1 MYRGNKNKKDYM
13 NRVMSEEYYGEP
25 NDALAVQSAE
35 LTSHLSE
42 DDSEGK
48 YPLSSVVVYT
58 GGGREGTTLLL
69 YKGSRYVDGDRS
81 ADVVFKSHT
90 PFSTIV
96 RTLDS
101 VGGSRE
107 DEDIKSVLRNLDR
120 SELAELIR
128 EKAIDTTNIPNEILD
143 LTGRHVPEFI
153 PDEF

>member
-1 MYRGNKNKKDYM
+1 MR
-13 NRVMSEEYYGEP
+13 EEYYGDP
-25 NDALAVQSAE
+25 NDAAEVESDE

-42 DDSEGK
+42 QDDEGK
-48 YPLSSVVVYT
+48 YPLCSVVVYT
-58 GGGREGTTLLL
+58 GGGRHGTTLLL
-69 YKGSRYVDGDRS
+69 YKGSKYVNHDRG

-90 PFSTIV
+90 PFSSII
-96 RTLDS
+96 RSLDS
-101 VGGSRE
+101 TGGSRE

-128 EKAIDTTNIPNEILD
+128 DKAIDTTNIPNEILD